1 MLDRGGWLP
10 AKYLNDISLTDHMI
24 GHKHDLGSGAR
35 RHEHTFPGG
44 YRMR

>member
-1 MLDRGGWLP
+1 MLDIEGWMT
-10 AKYLNDISLTDHMI
+10 AKCLSGISLNDHLIIHKYDH
-24 GHKHDLGSGAR
+24 GSGAR